1 MELAHEHEL
10 ASFHVELDGHG
21 LSLGLGSR
29 LVASLFSSARLPDSN
44 QDHEHL
50 IPGLA
55 TILRRAAARAGA
67 VLPKGLNL
75 FAPFLRD
82 PQRWSESDEVIEIL
96 EEYLSGYR
104 NRGDTESALQS
115 SLGERVSL
123 ESLKMDWGTS
133 DERRQ
138 RQADQLGRIV
148 QLATLAGAKGAFIV
162 IDELDH
168 DFQSDL
174 EKKNAML
181 AELARVA
188 VRGPIV
194 LLLLARELNMTG
206 AEELVLGEFSE
217 PELQQLV
224 EKSIDAFAAA
234 HPSPVLTRG
243 RKELFAALVKKY
255 QKEYQ
260 DSGWGPRFFVR
271 ATVECCEAT
280 RSRRLDSL
288 AEVVV

>member
-1 MELAHEHEL
+1 
-10 ASFHVELDGHG
+10 
-21 LSLGLGSR
+21 
-29 LVASLFSSARLPDSN
+29 
-44 QDHEHL
+44 
-50 IPGLA
+50 
-55 TILRRAAARAGA
+55 
-67 VLPKGLNL
+67 
-75 FAPFLRD
+75 
-82 PQRWSESDEVIEIL
+82 
-96 EEYLSGYR
+96 
-104 NRGDTESALQS
+104 
-115 SLGERVSL
+115 
-123 ESLKMDWGTS
+123 MDWGTS
-133 DERRQ
+133 DDRRQ

-148 QLATLAGAKGAFIV
+148 QLAVLAGAKGAFIV

-181 AELARVA
+181 AELSRVA

-206 AEELVLGEFSE
+206 AQELVLGEFSE

-255 QKEYQ
+255 RR
-260 DSGWGPRFFVR
+260 STRTPVGAHGSSSAPR
-271 ATVECCEAT
+271 
-280 RSRRLDSL
+280 
-288 AEVVV
+288 